1 MPNVNVFRG
10 SDASLVLAV
19 DNQESVEGK
28 LAEALIGQYELSS
41 VVGRLLSRI
50 RKTLC
55 YRITSG

>member
-28 LAEALIGQYELSS
+28 LAEDLIGKYEFSS
-41 VVGRLLSRI
+41 VVGLLQNVQV
-50 RKTLC
+50 
-55 YRITSG
+55 